1 MLGDVRSIGGSGG
14 ESVTPAHAYKVRVI
28 AETNIK
34 TDKTRYPFFA
44 SQN

>member
-1 MLGDVRSIGGSGG
+1 MFDLLEDLEEV